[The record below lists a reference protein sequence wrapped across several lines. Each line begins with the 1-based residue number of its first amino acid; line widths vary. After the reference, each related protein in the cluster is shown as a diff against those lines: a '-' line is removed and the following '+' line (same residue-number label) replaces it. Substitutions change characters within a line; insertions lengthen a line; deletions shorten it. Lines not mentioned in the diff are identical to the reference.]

1 MIETQNQFEG
11 GINTRLPANRIAQ
24 NQVVSASN
32 VDFSHGDIRG
42 EFGMVGGSNRDF
54 YYESG
59 NTWVAE
65 AGAQGTTTIYDWP
78 DNTGNTA
85 WVADTNSIY
94 SLTNTNTVLTTTAAD
109 VNFFTGTIP
118 DGETLVIGNSNSSDF
133 TVTIHDVTRGIHGA
147 NSYVEFNNDLY
158 ISRSQF
164 TVTGTWSSG
173 ATTINVGADSYKI
186 QVGDVLT
193 AANLVTGVVVVDID
207 TAADTITLSENTT
220 GTGSGA
226 TITVDPIISKY
237 VDGDITTS
245 FRVGAQSPIPTIS
258 FTQTAGI
265 TTNSA
270 RANSHSNGWFS
281 TPILIPFQYA
291 LSFYDETGV
300 ESKVSEFSSLPF
312 GTTNFSASYLNTPQ
326 YINITN
332 VSKANATSTRNGRYA
347 LYRVGGTSAI
357 TKRCANLYLDTD
369 LSVATTLQTTSSSND
384 TVRVTLTGT
393 QSTHKYAVRWFSYN
407 SHNYNYSTTNYSG
420 AISGITDF
428 KQGGPLT
435 FDLVRNAGSSHELDI
450 QVVMT
455 IPGETV
461 SREYVCRT
469 LNHHGATVTDGGSG
483 LNDTHDFIDWLT
495 PAALADIQPIEDDKT
510 PVRTLTSLIES
521 NNLFFAIKNNR
532 VHCSSY
538 GNPNEW
544 PQYGYLDFDQ
554 PVTGLGKL
562 TGELV
567 VFTEY
572 GIYRVYGSDP
582 LNLRKVEI
590 PTVEGVPSGLEKCIT
605 RFAGGVMFVSHN
617 GICYYDGANVNVV
630 TQNLLDSFDPPSST
644 LANNSAGVYDNTYH
658 LLGTS
663 STGTK
668 LDFKTGAPRITNTTM
683 SANQL
688 YYRGKVNTLHGF
700 DTVSSSVTLDYLNAS
715 SVASRQNYSIKTREF
730 DGGDI
735 NAEKM
740 FYSFSLSGVSFTGT
754 AKLFVDGSATDTFT
768 VSSTE
773 SDFNRSFYASS
784 PRTGNAASVEITN
797 GTGQIEKISITS
809 DLKNAL
815 KKMLFASVNIVYTG
829 TPTITVDVDGTNKI
843 SSTTLSAPT
852 GNAGEAT
859 VYFPAMTTGI
869 VPHFRETG
877 DEANGRVVSFQY
889 SASEV

>member
-59 NTWVAE
+59 NTWISE

-78 DNTGNTA
+78 DDAGNTT

-94 SLTNTNTVLTTTAAD
+94 SLSSGTTVLTTTAAD

-147 NSYVEFNNDLY
+147 NSYVEFNNALY

-164 TVTGTWSSG
+164 TITGTWSN
-173 ATTINVGADSYKI
+173 AANTINVGADSYKI

-193 AANLVTGVVVVDID
+193 ATNLVAGVVVVDID
-207 TAADTITLSENTT
+207 TAADTITISENTT

-258 FTQTAGI
+258 FTQTAG
-265 TTNSA
+265 TGTNSA

-300 ESKVSEFSSLPF
+300 ESKVSEFTSLPF

-332 VSKANATSTRNGRYA
+332 VTRATATSSRNGRYA

-357 TKRCANLYLDTD
+357 TKRCANLYLDTA

-407 SHNYNYSTTNYSG
+407 SHNYNYSATNYSG

-428 KQGGPLT
+428 KQGYPIT
-435 FDLVRNAGSSHELDI
+435 FDLVRNAG
-450 QVVMT
+450 
-455 IPGETV
+455 
-461 SREYVCRT
+461 
-469 LNHHGATVTDGGSG
+469 
-483 LNDTHDFIDWLT
+483 
-495 PAALADIQPIEDDKT
+495 
-510 PVRTLTSLIES
+510 
-521 NNLFFAIKNNR
+521 
-532 VHCSSY
+532 
-538 GNPNEW
+538 
-544 PQYGYLDFDQ
+544 
-554 PVTGLGKL
+554 
-562 TGELV
+562 
-567 VFTEY
+567 
-572 GIYRVYGSDP
+572 
-582 LNLRKVEI
+582 
-590 PTVEGVPSGLEKCIT
+590 
-605 RFAGGVMFVSHN
+605 
-617 GICYYDGANVNVV
+617 
-630 TQNLLDSFDPPSST
+630 
-644 LANNSAGVYDNTYH
+644 
-658 LLGTS
+658 
-663 STGTK
+663 
-668 LDFKTGAPRITNTTM
+668 
-683 SANQL
+683 
-688 YYRGKVNTLHGF
+688 
-700 DTVSSSVTLDYLNAS
+700 
-715 SVASRQNYSIKTREF
+715 
-730 DGGDI
+730 
-735 NAEKM
+735 
-740 FYSFSLSGVSFTGT
+740 
-754 AKLFVDGSATDTFT
+754 
-768 VSSTE
+768 
-773 SDFNRSFYASS
+773 
-784 PRTGNAASVEITN
+784 
-797 GTGQIEKISITS
+797 
-809 DLKNAL
+809 
-815 KKMLFASVNIVYTG
+815 
-829 TPTITVDVDGTNKI
+829 
-843 SSTTLSAPT
+843 
-852 GNAGEAT
+852 
-859 VYFPAMTTGI
+859 
-869 VPHFRETG
+869 
-877 DEANGRVVSFQY
+877 
-889 SASEV
+889 